1 MAATA
6 ENRKIFI
13 ESVLAYIKYVAVQ
26 CIYYVKIL
34 NIICGLTLG
43 NTVLMA
49 WI

>member
-43 NTVLMA
+43 NTVLID